1 VKNGAI
7 GSGRRCTSV
16 SIDHRVIDGATG
28 ARFMN
33 EVLQPLEDPRRP
45 PRRREK
51 KSTKKRAK
59 RGGAAKARPRPPPKR
74 RASRLV
80 GLLAPGTFGR
90 RLTRDARRDEAAA
103 RRVRSALLASDE
115 PIWLIAPD
123 GAWPG
128 GAGDPP
134 PALNCARAFRACCAC
149 AADGRMPNL
158 QQRSASTAAT
168 GQEAAIIG
176 SAAAAT
182 AQDWIAPALREAGVA
197 VWRGLPLARLIAQ
210 CMARDGEPSRGR
222 QMPCHHTFRAG
233 NFISMSSVIA
243 TQLVHATGI
252 ALAAKLKKDPV
263 VAIGYLGDGAT
274 SEHDFHSA
282 LNFAAVWKAP
292 VVFFCQN
299 TQWAIS
305 VPVSRQTA
313 SRTLAVKAVAY
324 GMPGVRVDGND
335 VVAVHRV
342 TRAAVERA
350 RAGGGPT
357 FIEALTY
364 RRMGHSS
371 SDDPTKYRDSAEV
384 AKWEQLDPI
393 DRMRRHLSARGLT
406 RPMEEGFEEEI
417 QAAISA
423 AITEAEA
430 LPEPAAESL
439 VEDVFAEPTPQL
451 VAQRDDLLRS
461 LGQSGAPP
469 SAHAHGR

>member
-1 VKNGAI
+1 VK
-7 GSGRRCTSV
+7 
-16 SIDHRVIDGATG
+16 
-28 ARFMN
+28 
-33 EVLQPLEDPRRP
+33 
-45 PRRREK
+45 K
-51 KSTKKRAK
+51 KSTKKREPAK
-59 RGGAAKARPRPPPKR
+59 RSDAAKARPRPPPK
-74 RASRLV
+74 
-80 GLLAPGTFGR
+80 P
-90 RLTRDARRDEAAA
+90 ARRSAPAAPARARHVPAAA
-103 RRVRSALLASDE
+103 HARRNGATKPAPAASAASSLASDE
-115 PIWLIAPD
+115 PIRLLAPD
-123 GAWPG
+123 GAWLG
-128 GAGDPP
+128 GAKDPP
-134 PALNCARAFRACCAC
+134 PAPELALELFRGMLRVRLL
-149 AADGRMPNL
+149 DGRMLNL
-158 QQRSASTAAT
+158 QRQGRIGFYGQST

-252 ALAAKLKKDPV
+252 ALAARIRKDPI
-263 VAIGYLGDGAT
+263 VALGYLGDGAT

-299 TQWAIS
+299 NQWAIS

-313 SRTLAVKAVAY
+313 SRTLAAKAVAY

-357 FIEALTY
+357 FVEALTY

-393 DRMRRHLSARGLT
+393 DRMRRHLTARGLLT
-406 RPMEEGFEEEI
+406 KPMEESFEEEI

-430 LPEPAAESL
+430 LPEPAADSL

-451 VAQRDDLLRS
+451 VEQRDDLLRS
-461 LGQSGAPP
+461 LGQRAAPP

>member
-1 VKNGAI
+1 VKK
-7 GSGRRCTSV
+7 
-16 SIDHRVIDGATG
+16 
-28 ARFMN
+28 
-33 EVLQPLEDPRRP
+33 RP
-45 PRRREK
+45 
-51 KSTKKRAK
+51 TKKQKPAK
-59 RGGAAKARPRPPPKR
+59 RGDSAKARPRPPPKPAR
-74 RASRLV
+74 RPAPAAPARARLV
-80 GLLAPGTFGR
+80 PAAAH
-90 RLTRDARRDEAAA
+90 ARRNGATKPTPATSAAP
-103 RRVRSALLASDE
+103 SLASDE
-115 PIWLIAPD
+115 PIRLLAPD
-123 GAWPG
+123 GAWLG
-128 GAGDPP
+128 GAHDPP
-134 PALNCARAFRACCAC
+134 PAPELALELFRGMLRVRLL
-149 AADGRMPNL
+149 DGRMLNL
-158 QQRSASTAAT
+158 QRQGRIGFYGQST

-299 TQWAIS
+299 NQWAIS

-342 TRAAVERA
+342 TRDAVERA
-350 RAGGGPT
+350 RGGGGPT
-357 FIEALTY
+357 FVEALTY

-393 DRMRRHLSARGLT
+393 DRMRGHLTARGLLT
-406 RPMEEGFEEEI
+406 KAMEEGFEEEI